1 MLIIL
6 GESGSG
12 KTTLQR
18 YICEH
23 TNMKR
28 AISHTTR
35 PMRDGELDGLDY
47 YFINDAKYIDMLNNS
62 LFCES
67 ANYRGWFY
75 GLSKDD
81 IKNDIVFVATPS
93 GLRRIKK
100 YIKEYRL
107 NIDVVSVYLKV
118 DRLSR
123 FIKILKRDGENG
135 LNESYR
141 RIISDQGMFSEFE
154 DEVDIVLENKE
165 YRFSVET
172 LFDKLKHEL
181 EERGVTLV

>member
-12 KTTLQR
+12 KTTLQK
-18 YICEH
+18 YICDH
-23 TNMKR
+23 TNMTR

-35 PMRDGELDGLDY
+35 PMRDGEANGIDY
-47 YFINDAKYIDMLNNS
+47 YFVNDDEYIDMLNNN

-75 GLSKDD
+75 GLTKDEIRD
-81 IKNDIVFVATPS
+81 NIIFVATPS

-100 YIKEYRL
+100 YINDNKL
-107 NIDVVSVYLKV
+107 DINVISIYLKV
-118 DRLSR
+118 DKLSR
-123 FIKILKRDGENG
+123 FIKILQRDGESG
-135 LNESYR
+135 LNESYV
-141 RIISDQGMFSEFE
+141 RITSDQGMFSEFE

-172 LFDKLKHEL
+172 LFDKLKQEL
-181 EERGVTLV
+181 EERGVELV

>member
-12 KTTLQR
+12 KTTLQK
-18 YICEH
+18 YICNH
-23 TNMKR
+23 TNMKK

-35 PMRDGELDGLDY
+35 PMRKGEENGIDY
-47 YFINDAKYIDMLNNS
+47 YFVNDDEYIDMLNKN

-75 GLSKDD
+75 SLTKDE
-81 IKNDIVFVATPS
+81 IRNNTVFVATPS

-100 YIKEYRL
+100 YINDYRL
-107 NIDVVSVYLKV
+107 DIDIVSIYLKV
-118 DRLSR
+118 DKLSR
-123 FIKILKRDGENG
+123 FIKILQRDGENG
-135 LNESYR
+135 LDEAYR
-141 RIISDQGMFSEFE
+141 RITSDQGMFSEFE

-172 LFDKLKHEL
+172 LFDQLKHKL
-181 EERGVTLV
+181 EERGIALV

>member
-12 KTTLQR
+12 KTTLQK
-18 YICEH
+18 YICDH
-23 TNMKR
+23 TNMTR

-35 PMRDGELDGLDY
+35 PMRNGEVNGIDY
-47 YFINDAKYIDMLNNS
+47 YFVNDNEYIDMLNNN

-75 GLSKDD
+75 SLAKNEIKD
-81 IKNDIVFVATPS
+81 NTVFVATPS

-100 YIKEYRL
+100 YTNDYRL
-107 NIDVVSVYLKV
+107 DIDIVSVYLKV
-118 DRLSR
+118 DKLSR
-123 FIKILKRDGENG
+123 FIKILQRDGENG
-135 LNESYR
+135 LDEAYR
-141 RIISDQGMFSEFE
+141 RITSDQGMFSEFE

-172 LFDKLKHEL
+172 LFDKLKHKL
-181 EERGVTLV
+181 EERGVELV

>member
-12 KTTLQR
+12 KTTLQK
-18 YICEH
+18 YICNH
-23 TNMKR
+23 TNMQK

-35 PMRDGELDGLDY
+35 PMRNGEVNGIDY
-47 YFINDAKYIDMLNNS
+47 YFVNNDEYIDMLNNN

-75 GLSKDD
+75 GLTKDE
-81 IKNDIVFVATPS
+81 IKDNIIFVATPS

-100 YIKEYRL
+100 YINDNKL
-107 NIDVVSVYLKV
+107 DINVISVYLKV
-118 DRLSR
+118 DKLSR
-123 FIKILKRDGENG
+123 FIKILQRDGEKG
-135 LNESYR
+135 LNESYV
-141 RIISDQGMFSEFE
+141 RITSDQGMFSEFE

-172 LFDKLKHEL
+172 LFDQLKHEL
-181 EERGVTLV
+181 EERGVELV

>member
-12 KTTLQR
+12 KTTLQK
-18 YICEH
+18 YICDH
-23 TNMKR
+23 TNMTR

-35 PMRDGELDGLDY
+35 PMRDGEANGIDY
-47 YFINDAKYIDMLNNS
+47 YFVNDDEYIDMLNNN

-75 GLSKDD
+75 GLTKDEIRD
-81 IKNDIVFVATPS
+81 NIIFVATPS

-100 YIKEYRL
+100 YINDNKL
-107 NIDVVSVYLKV
+107 DINVISIYLKV
-118 DRLSR
+118 DKLSR
-123 FIKILKRDGENG
+123 FIKILQRDGESG
-135 LNESYR
+135 LNESYV
-141 RIISDQGMFSEFE
+141 RITSDQGMFSEFE